1 MGWKDLRVFVTGV
14 CGTVGAEL
22 VKQLMQEGVGEVVG
36 IDNNESELFF
46 QRELYRDHANVD
58 IYLGDM
64 LDRDLLV
71 RRMQGANVVLHAA
84 ANKHVELCERSPASA
99 IQTNILGTQRV
110 IDAAFAAKVSK
121 VVFTSSDK
129 AVNPTNVM
137 GTSKLMGER
146 LMTAANA
153 QRSRTDPVFAST
165 RFGNVLGSRGSVIP
179 LFRQQIARGGPVTV
193 THPDMTRF
201 IMGLEQAVRLVLDSV
216 FLAHGGEVL
225 VTKMPVVRI
234 ADLAEVMVE
243 ELGNGRVEIVN
254 TCPKAGE
261 KLYEELTNDEEVRR
275 TRDLGAYLAVLPA
288 FRSMIETVSFDDLER
303 GAPLEKPYNS
313 RLEPAMSKDEI
324 RRFLHENRL
333 L

>member
-1 MGWKDLRVFVTGV
+1 MRERVK
-14 CGTVGAEL
+14 EI
-22 VKQLMQEGVGEVVG
+22 VG

-46 QRELYRDHANVD
+46 QREFYRDHINVNV
-58 IYLGDM
+58 YLGDM
-64 LDRDLLV
+64 LDRELLV
-71 RRMQGANVVLHAA
+71 RRMQGIDIVLHAA

-99 IQTNILGTQRV
+99 IQNNIIGTQRV

-121 VVFTSSDK
+121 VILTSSDK

-153 QRSRTDPVFAST
+153 QRTRNDPIFAST

-179 LFRQQIARGGPVTV
+179 LFRQQIANGGPVTV

-201 IMGLEQAVRLVLDSV
+201 IMGLEQAVKLVLDGV
-216 FLAHGGEVL
+216 FLAQGGEVL

-234 ADLAEVMVE
+234 AELAEVMVE
-243 ELGNGRVEIVN
+243 ELAPASGVEIVY
-254 TCPKAGE
+254 TAPKAGE

-288 FRSMIETVSFDDLER
+288 FRSVIETVSFEELER
-303 GAPLEKPYNS
+303 GATLDKPYNS

-324 RRFLHENRL
+324 RRFLRDNRL
-333 L
+333 I